1 MVVTV
6 GASVLSFSDMAFRRP
21 DTGRAAAPSSGSMFS
36 ATRLRRVATATNL
49 L

>member
-6 GASVLSFSDMAFRRP
+6 GASVLSFSEIDFRRP
-21 DTGRAAAPSSGSMFS
+21 DTGRIAAPSSGSMFS